1 MCTTAGVHGNIAEP
15 LPVSLSSF
23 LISSICISL
32 FSPWC
37 NIQNKP
43 RTVRLQGLTGSC
55 MWSVQQTLISIS
67 FGSHMALERAVFS
80 ITVVFFLS
88 FTATVYFGV
97 FNRCLLIRDFL
108 LSLCKLQVSVE
119 SNGSR
124 LWPFNKTTVSSSFLF
139 SSCGDTK
146 AGFTQQMWHRFDLS
160 SHSAPA
166 RSKS

>member
-55 MWSVQQTLISIS
+55 MWSVQRTLISIS
-67 FGSHMALERAVFS
+67 FGSHMALERVVFS
-80 ITVVFFLS
+80 ITVVFFSLLHS
-88 FTATVYFGV
+88 YCVLWCFQSVPVNPGFSTLFVQTSSVSGV
-97 FNRCLLIRDFL
+97 KR
-108 LSLCKLQVSVE
+108 Q
-119 SNGSR
+119 
-124 LWPFNKTTVSSSFLF
+124 PFVAF
-139 SSCGDTK
+139 
-146 AGFTQQMWHRFDLS
+146 
-160 SHSAPA
+160 
-166 RSKS
+166 